1 MFYHR
6 SYGTLAVLGGL
17 ALAPTGEKPGALPIN
32 SDACVLEYQRA
43 DNMWAAAG
51 RPDGGL
57 GTEAITV
64 SPGVAMWFDT
74 DWKYEKLRNDGTHYY
89 GSHLRIA
96 TNTGSRQ
103 VVLRIRTPVWFGEVS
118 LLPGQ
123 SQQFQHDLTM
133 VRCP

>member
-1 MFYHR
+1 MFYHG
-6 SYGTLAVLGGL
+6 SLGMLAVLSGL
-17 ALAPTGEKPGALPIN
+17 ALAPTSEKPRPQPIN

-43 DNMWAAAG
+43 DNMWAAFG

-57 GTEAITV
+57 GTETISV
-64 SPGVAMWFDT
+64 SPGATKYFNT
-74 DWKYEKLRNDGTHYY
+74 DWGNERLRNDGTHYY

-123 SQQFQHDLTM
+123 SQQFQHDLTW